1 MDSWIIDQLIH
12 LRCTWIYG
20 SPSKRCKM
28 ELWWLRAR
36 LCAMYQSMAIAACYI
51 VLHWSFMLKQW
62 YWCKECH
69 DHHDQ
74 VKEWT
79 WRIVVS
85 QFDLLAKN
93 RFLLTFCIS
102 IFEQISSHHSLQ
114 ISAQF
119 ASHGHSKVQFHSGG
133 LQSSESSVSLSG
145 ESKFDVCILFE
156 PTLYPLRNTNS
167 VKSRAFFCFFPQLL
181 WLMSHHVSNSGD
193 SLTGQN
199 SWPGQLSELGKVSSG
214 AKKARATQSNR
225 VLFVS
230 SVSRGTT
237 WQSQDKSRTQ
247 KVHKLME
254 GPLLDAPA
262 ACSIMLYRCPPCH
275 QRYSSSSSSSSLFPS
290 THDQHQQSST
300 YDSHYFS
307 LKFSW
312 ENHSWSSLIVL
323 GVGHSGTFWDI
334 VGHCGTLEVH
344 RTGRAC
350 FDALCTST
358 TCVYRSRIQGSKLV

>member
-1 MDSWIIDQLIH
+1 
-12 LRCTWIYG
+12 
-20 SPSKRCKM
+20 
-28 ELWWLRAR
+28 
-36 LCAMYQSMAIAACYI
+36 
-51 VLHWSFMLKQW
+51 
-62 YWCKECH
+62 
-69 DHHDQ
+69 
-74 VKEWT
+74 
-79 WRIVVS
+79 
-85 QFDLLAKN
+85 
-93 RFLLTFCIS
+93 
-102 IFEQISSHHSLQ
+102 
-114 ISAQF
+114 
-119 ASHGHSKVQFHSGG
+119 
-133 LQSSESSVSLSG
+133 
-145 ESKFDVCILFE
+145 
-156 PTLYPLRNTNS
+156 
-167 VKSRAFFCFFPQLL
+167 
-181 WLMSHHVSNSGD
+181 MSHHVSNSGD

-262 ACSIMLYRCPPCH
+262 ACPIMLYRCPPCH